1 MGYLTCICCS
11 VGIVRSTK
19 EVSGRAH
26 RLEKAR
32 ERQGGTLQQCRG
44 QWIQNQA
51 TRGEKST
58 MKVHIVIQHNTRA
71 IVSYY
76 QWGGFIK

>member
-11 VGIVRSTK
+11 VGMVRNTK

-32 ERQGGTLQQCRG
+32 ERQQCHG

-58 MKVHIVIQHNTRA
+58 MKVHIVIQHNPRA
-71 IVSYY
+71 IVSCY